1 MSAIKYFTP
10 LLSLCLVACQTTNRP
25 HPTESQHAL
34 SEMLTQ
40 KSAQQAVKDHPVP
53 PPPVMPNDVQ
63 RELTSSHLLNNH
75 AASLPSERRF
85 DVAARDVDANIFFA
99 SLIQGTPLSVV
110 IHPGVEGKVTL
121 ALKHVTLNEALQV
134 VEDMYGFDIN
144 LEGNILRVYPAGMRT
159 ETFPVNYLY
168 MQRQGL
174 SVTSISSG
182 RITDNNSGNTTS
194 GSSNNDSSSNDGN
207 ASNSTNSA
215 GNETNGTF
223 IQSKTNTDFWGQL
236 QQTLISIIGQ
246 TGGGRQVV
254 ISPQAGLV
262 TVRAYPNE
270 LRQVRNFLKMAEN
283 HLQRQVILEAKIM
296 EVTLSDGYQQGIEW
310 SKLQSSPDIKGHNI
324 SISGGTSPST
334 GIGDEISNI
343 LGGITSLTIAGKDF
357 SAMVNLLSTQGDVD
371 VLSSPRVT
379 ATNNQKAVIKV
390 GRDEYFV
397 TNVSSTTV
405 ASATP
410 VTTPDV
416 ELTPF
421 FSGIALDV
429 TPQIDKKGNVL
440 LHIHPSVIDVKQQT
454 KKITISDNT
463 LELPLAESEIR
474 ESDTVIKAKS
484 GEVVVIGGLMKTDSQ
499 EIVSKV
505 PFLGDIP
512 LLGELFKNRNTS
524 KKKTELVILLK
535 PTVVGRDTWR
545 LELERTRSLLNRWYP
560 NGDHQATDTHNDES
574 QLSKQSD

>member
-1 MSAIKYFTP
+1 MSAIKYITP
-10 LLSLCLVACQTTNRP
+10 ILSLFLVACQTTGRLQP
-25 HPTESQHAL
+25 VESKQAL
-34 SEMLTQ
+34 SEMLAEPSKPNKVLT
-40 KSAQQAVKDHPVP
+40 P
-53 PPPVMPNDVQ
+53 PPPMPDQVQ
-63 RELTSSHLLNNH
+63 RELVSSHLLDGYNTP
-75 AASLPSERRF
+75 LPSERRF
-85 DVAARDVDANIFFA
+85 DVSANDVDASIFFA
-99 SLIQGTPLSVV
+99 SLVQGSPLSVV
-110 IHPGVEGKVTL
+110 IHPGVQGSITL
-121 ALKHVTLNEALQV
+121 ALKQVTLTEVLQV

-159 ETFPVNYLY
+159 ETFPLNYLY
-168 MQRQGL
+168 MKRQGI

-182 RITDNNSGNTTS
+182 RITDSGSNSS
-194 GSSNNDSSSNDGN
+194 GSSGNSSNNSETDGGN
-207 ASNSTNSA
+207 SSNSTNSG

-223 IQSKTNTDFWGQL
+223 IQSKTETDFWGQL

-246 TGGGRQVV
+246 VGGGRQVV
-254 ISPQAGLV
+254 VSPQAGLV

-270 LRQVRNFLKMAEN
+270 LRQVRNFLKIAEN

-310 SKLQSSPDIKGHNI
+310 SKLESDPSISGHNI
-324 SISGGTSPST
+324 NISGGTS
-334 GIGDEISNI
+334 GGNALGDEIANV
-343 LGGITSLTIAGKDF
+343 LGGITSLTVAGKDF
-357 SAMVNLLSTQGDVD
+357 AAMVNLLSTQGDVD

-405 ASATP
+405 ASSTP

-454 KKITISDNT
+454 KKITISDNV

-474 ESDTVIKAKS
+474 ESDTVIRAKS
-484 GEVVVIGGLMKTDSQ
+484 GEVVVIGGLMKTDNQ
-499 EIVSKV
+499 EIISKV
-505 PFLGDIP
+505 PILGDIP
-512 LLGELFKNRNTS
+512 ILGELFKNRKRH

-545 LELERTRSLLNRWYP
+545 LELERTRSLLDRWYS
-560 NGDHQATDTHNDES
+560 NGDHKPTEKEQQQKSAN
-574 QLSKQSD
+574 QSY